1 MKRIFRF
8 AFIIVVAAVAG
19 SVALGLANYYL
30 QSITNDSAKATIV
43 ASIVTVFG
51 VIFSAM
57 YKEISAYYQERSASI
72 NRKWE
77 LIFPF
82 IRKHYNPWI
91 NSAQSLL
98 SSLKSLDPNELSDEA
113 VTRVLHL
120 TGLFYAYRLRFIV
133 NDGGLILLS
142 SDEEER
148 KVMDAYREIENN
160 YAWAGGKGE
169 TPIRVS
175 YLQKLFLSKD
185 KPDNPYVLW
194 TFADDAEKDH
204 FIEESRDKLR
214 LWLTRKN
221 IDNLKTKLE
230 DFIKCF
236 KASIEKLYTAWGD

>member
-1 MKRIFRF
+1 LRF

-19 SVALGLANYYL
+19 TIALIVANSYL
-30 QSITNDSAKATIV
+30 KFITNDSAKATVV
-43 ASIVTVFG
+43 ASVVTVFG

-57 YKEISAYYQERSASI
+57 YKEISAYYQERSANI

-91 NSAQSLL
+91 SSAQSLL
-98 SSLKSLDPNELSDEA
+98 LSLKSLDPSALTDEA
-113 VTRVLHL
+113 VTRVLYL
-120 TGLFYAYRLRFIV
+120 TGLFYGYRLRFIV

-148 KVMDAYREIENN
+148 KVMSAYREIENS
-160 YAWAGGKGE
+160 YGWAGSKGE
-169 TPIRVS
+169 TPRRVS

-194 TFADDAEKDH
+194 TFADVVEKDG
-204 FIEESRDKLR
+204 FLKESRDKLR
-214 LWLTRKN
+214 LWLTKDN
-221 IDNLKTKLE
+221 VDNLEKKLE
-230 DFIKCF
+230 IFISCF